1 MRRRRNSGQAAIEA
15 ALSLTGFALVVFG
28 ILDVSRGFW
37 TWQSM
42 ANIAGEGTRWAI
54 VHGSDSGMTMDA
66 APAQLTTYLQGRF
79 GSQMPAGTS
88 VTLSYPDGDND
99 PGDTARVVVAYNFQP
114 STPVFGSRTIPLTGI
129 SEMAI
134 IR

>member
-1 MRRRRNSGQAAIEA
+1 MRRRNSGQAVIEA
-15 ALSLTGFALVVFG
+15 AVSLLGFALVVFG
-28 ILDVSRGFW
+28 IIDTSRGFW
-37 TWQSM
+37 AWQSTSS
-42 ANIAGEGTRWAI
+42 IADEGARWAI
-54 VHGSDSGMTMDA
+54 VHGSDSGMTMAA

-79 GSQMPAGTS
+79 GSQMPTGTA
-88 VTLSYPDGDND
+88 VTLSYPNGDND